1 MELQLQLLFSLALLA
16 VGRPPTVTD
25 QEPLSWFDSI
35 LVVGTLVLA
44 FWASVRFVAWIDAK
58 IEAGQLLREIYREL
72 RKQRSKRTWTD
83 DSDPSD

>member
-1 MELQLQLLFSLALLA
+1 MELQLQLLPVLVLLA
-16 VGRPPTVTD
+16 VGRPPIVTD

-58 IEAGQLLREIYREL
+58 IEVGQLLREIHREF
-72 RKQRSKRTWTD
+72 RKQRSKWTGTD
-83 DSDPSD
+83 DWEHMD